1 MNSRY
6 ERGYI
11 LVRSNDARDIS
22 TGIDILLAEVSNNEY
37 NSDDIYYNI
46 GLGLF
51 RTFRNTALKNLI
63 NVSDD
68 GRIKRLIDIANMDD
82 MRGLS
87 AQNTALRFFSGGL
100 LLLSAVGLVIR

>member
-11 LVRSNDARDIS
+11 LIRSHDSSDIS
-22 TGIDILLAEVSNNEY
+22 NGIDLLLAEVANNEY

-46 GLGLF
+46 ALGLF
-51 RTFRNTALKNLI
+51 RTYRNAALKNLL
-63 NVSDD
+63 NVSEDA
-68 GRIKRLIDIANMDD
+68 RIKRLIDIASMDE
-82 MRGLS
+82 MRAIS

-100 LLLSAVGLVIR
+100 LLLSAAAVVIR